1 MCVYNNV
8 CTLIYRVDIH
18 FPYKTLQRI
27 KKERERKEKEKE
39 QRRRKEKQAKELEEK
54 LKPDVSINIYFSRLI
69 TVHSRLYIVD
79 CELQE

>member
-1 MCVYNNV
+1 MCVYNGV
-8 CTLIYRVDIH
+8 CTLIYKVDIP

-54 LKPDVSINIYFSRLI
+54 LKPDVSINLFL
-69 TVHSRLYIVD
+69 VD
-79 CELQE
+79 